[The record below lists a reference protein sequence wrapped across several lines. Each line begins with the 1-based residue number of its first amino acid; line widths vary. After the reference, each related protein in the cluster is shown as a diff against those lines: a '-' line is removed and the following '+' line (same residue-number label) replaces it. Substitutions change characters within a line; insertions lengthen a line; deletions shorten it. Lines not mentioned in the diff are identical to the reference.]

1 MADISVPVQV
11 TPTPPIPP
19 KPGYKTTEWWGHLAA
34 MALTLVFASGIL
46 TNATEIQIAGIAAA
60 WLGSFGYQVNRSW
73 VKTSAV
79 LLLVGALGTAPTACT
94 ATERSAAATNAGHAA
109 INCTATVIGTT
120 PGLDLATL
128 AAIAN
133 TVAAERTKCMTASGL
148 DWTCVETDAIGQ
160 GVTLGGCALVQ
171 LVAAAAKA
179 ISPAVSGLAANPA
192 PPPGRAELEAFRR
205 KVGGA
210 TWHTATG
217 DL

>member
-11 TPTPPIPP
+11 QVTPTPP

-34 MALTLVFASGIL
+34 MALTLVFASGLL
-46 TNATEIQIAGIAAA
+46 TNSTALNIAGIAAA

-73 VKTSAV
+73 VKTAAV
-79 LLLVGALGTAPTACT
+79 LLLVGALGTAQTACT
-94 ATERSAAATNAGHAA
+94 AAERSAVATSAGHAA
-109 INCTATVIGTT
+109 INCTATAIGTT

-128 AAIAN
+128 AAVVN
-133 TVAAERTKCMTASGL
+133 LTAAERLRCMTPVGL
-148 DWTCVETDAIGQ
+148 DWRCVEADAIGQ

-171 LVAAAAKA
+171 MVAAAAKA
-179 ISPAVSGLAANPA
+179 ISPAASGLAANPA
-192 PPPGRAELEAFRR
+192 PPPGRAELEDFRG

-210 TWHTATG
+210 TWHTSTG